1 MSYTKLFLLGVG
13 LALFNVAWW
22 KAVIAIFLFVV
33 VSVIEKQARE
43 RRLKK
48 IIDNEF
54 DEGWATYEFD
64 STIEV
69 KDQVARLKLEGDKDK
84 AMLSRL
90 SRLMYQIAL
99 AHN

>member
-1 MSYTKLFLLGVG
+1 MSYTKLFLLGVV
-13 LALFNVAWW
+13 LDLFNVTWW
-22 KAVIAIFLFVV
+22 KAIIAVFLFGV
-33 VSVIEKQARE
+33 VSVIEKLARE

-48 IIDNEF
+48 VIDHEF

-90 SRLMYQIAL
+90 ARLMYRIAV
-99 AHN
+99 AYN